1 MENNMADEI
10 QQDDDY
16 RQGAEHQ
23 QELEFQEWLLSKKQ
37 AENTS
42 TLKSIGYKNPLKN
55 QVFNRA

>member
-1 MENNMADEI
+1 MADEI

-37 AENTS
+37 AEIQS
-42 TLKSIGYKNPLKN
+42 TYKSMCYKNTLEN
-55 QVFNRA
+55 QEVRGA

>member
-1 MENNMADEI
+1 MADEI

-23 QELEFQEWLLSKKQ
+23 QELELQEWLLSKKQ

-42 TLKSIGYKNPLKN
+42 TCKSMGYKNTLEN
-55 QVFNRA
+55 Q

>member
-1 MENNMADEI
+1 MADEI

-37 AENTS
+37 AEIKS
-42 TLKSIGYKNPLKN
+42 TYKSMSYKNTLEN
-55 QVFNRA
+55 QGFNRA

>member
-1 MENNMADEI
+1 MEKDMADEI

-37 AENTS
+37 AEIKS
-42 TLKSIGYKNPLKN
+42 TYKSMSYKNTLEN
-55 QVFNRA
+55 QGFNRA

>member
-1 MENNMADEI
+1 MADEI

-16 RQGAEHQ
+16 RQGAEHHQ

-42 TLKSIGYKNPLKN
+42 TLKSIGYKNPLEN